1 MLDKKNSSVA
11 VLGLAAAV
19 ESALVQVRE
28 IFETRRRVEVT
39 LRYSAEQKGTL
50 LGKVKVRVSLALAL
64 TLTLTLTLTSAR
76 AAPPSTGS
84 RRRAARSSRCRPSPN
99 P

>member
-50 LGKVKVRVSLALAL
+50 LGKGGATINRISTESGAQLEVS
-64 TLTLTLTLTSAR
+64 
-76 AAPPSTGS
+76 P
-84 RRRAARSSRCRPSPN
+84 
-99 P
+99 